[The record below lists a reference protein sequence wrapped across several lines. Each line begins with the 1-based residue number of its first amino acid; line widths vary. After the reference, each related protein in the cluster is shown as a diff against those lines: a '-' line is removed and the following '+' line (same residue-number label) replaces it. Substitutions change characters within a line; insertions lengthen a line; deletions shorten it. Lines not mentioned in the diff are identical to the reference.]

1 MDGWASVLAGWPR
14 GGTDAQMD
22 KQTDKQKISS
32 FYRTLSPIG
41 PAALPPPMKSKEK
54 VEQGKG
60 TADHLMPLG
69 YLLPC
74 VDVKVGSALTSL
86 CRRSLL
92 ATYKMFIRSLFD
104 YGARSFPQTI
114 QKRLSPGS
122 REFKTAASGQFS
134 AAIPPPRL
142 TTFNDNN
149 DN

>member
-1 MDGWASVLAGWPR
+1 MNER
-14 GGTDAQMD
+14 
-22 KQTDKQKISS
+22 KISS

-74 VDVKVGSALTSL
+74 VDVEVGSALTSL

-104 YGARSFPQTI
+104 YGAPLVFPNYSKTSITWLQRI
-114 QKRLSPGS
+114 QNRGLRPVLGCRTTSSVDHLHDESKELPVEEHLCLLS
-122 REFKTAASGQFS
+122 ASS
-134 AAIPPPRL
+134 SS
-142 TTFNDNN
+142 
-149 DN
+149 